1 MCIVCIDLE
10 KETLTTREA
19 WRNLNEMKDSMD
31 EEHIQE
37 VVDKIW
43 DRLHDRMFD
52 DDKELDLWAELLDF
66 TP

>member
-1 MCIVCIDLE
+1 M
-10 KETLTTREA
+10 KE
-19 WRNLNEMKDSMD
+19 SVG
-31 EEHIQE
+31 EEHTQE

>member
-1 MCIVCIDLE
+1 MCIICVQLD
-10 KETLTTREA
+10 KEVLTTREA
-19 WRNLNEMKDSMD
+19 WRNLSEMKESVG
-31 EEHIQE
+31 EEHTQE

-52 DDKELDLWAELLDF
+52 VDKELDLWAELLDF

>member
-1 MCIVCIDLE
+1 MCIICVDLE

-19 WRNLNEMKDSMD
+19 WRYLNEMKDSMD

-52 DDKELDLWAELLDF
+52 DYKELDLWAELLDF